1 MDNFVLKHC
10 VDQDP
15 ELRQVFCGFLLEDDV
30 HDILGGS
37 TGQSSPKRMNR
48 LRLFLANTM
57 LTRGIEHFPI
67 AFFLN
72 TGTHDNGGVHWQA
85 LYVDH
90 NHMAY
95 FFDSYGRRPNNIF
108 NAFAHEMITI
118 SYYREYMCRQ
128 SMKQALSDD
137 QFTRDALR
145 RCYTTKVANDQP
157 DTCRYFP
164 YQIQSDI
171 TNVCGEYSLIFL
183 HTIVRCETPWMH
195 AYDYFTHYPDA
206 FYLVPGK
213 VAGKERQEN
222 ARHKLPVG
230 QRQKLM
236 NNDELIRKIVL
247 HLYTDVHLSPSILD

>member
-1 MDNFVLKHC
+1 
-10 VDQDP
+10 
-15 ELRQVFCGFLLEDDV
+15 
-30 HDILGGS
+30 
-37 TGQSSPKRMNR
+37 
-48 LRLFLANTM
+48 M
-57 LTRGIEHFPI
+57 LTCGIEHFPI

-90 NHMAY
+90 NHMGY

-183 HTIVRCETPWMH
+183 HTIVHCETTWMH

-213 VAGKERQEN
+213 VAGKRD
-222 ARHKLPVG
+222 R
-230 QRQKLM
+230 RM
-236 NNDELIRKIVL
+236 
-247 HLYTDVHLSPSILD
+247 

>member
-1 MDNFVLKHC
+1 MDNFVLKQC
-10 VDQDP
+10 IDQDV

-37 TGQSSPKRMNR
+37 TGRSSPGRMNR

-57 LTRGIEHFPI
+57 LARGIENFPI

-72 TGTHDNGGVHWQA
+72 TGTHVNGGVHWQA

-95 FFDSYGRRPNNIF
+95 FFDSYGRRPNMVF

-118 SYYREYMCRQ
+118 SYYRDFMFRK

-137 QFTRDALR
+137 EFTRDALR

-183 HTIVRCETPWMH
+183 HNIVRCATPWMNG
-195 AYDYFTHYPDA
+195 YDYFTHYPDA
-206 FYLVPGK
+206 FFLLPGK
-213 VAGKERQEN
+213 IASKERQKN
-222 ARHKLPVG
+222 AKKRLPLS
-230 QRQKLM
+230 QRNKLM
-236 NNDELIRKIVL
+236 NNDELIRQIVL
-247 HLYTDVHLSPSILD
+247 RLYNNIQLSPSILD

>member
-1 MDNFVLKHC
+1 MDNIVLKQC
-10 VDQDP
+10 VEQDA

-30 HDILGGS
+30 HNILGGS
-37 TGQSSPKRMNR
+37 TGQSSDRRMNR

-57 LTRGIEHFPI
+57 LSRGIEQFPI

-72 TGTHDNGGVHWQA
+72 TGTHVNGGVHWQA

-95 FFDSYGRRPNNIF
+95 FFDSYGRRPNKAF

-118 SYYREYMCRQ
+118 SYYREYMCRA

-137 QFTRDALR
+137 EFTRDALR

-183 HTIVRCETPWMH
+183 HNISRCATPWMH
-195 AYDYFTHYPDA
+195 GYDYFTHYPDA
-206 FYLVPGK
+206 FYLIPGR
-213 VAGKERQEN
+213 VASTERHEN
-222 ARHKLPVG
+222 AKKRLPYNQRKKL
-230 QRQKLM
+230 L

-247 HLYTDVHLSPSILD
+247 QLYTGIHLPSSILE